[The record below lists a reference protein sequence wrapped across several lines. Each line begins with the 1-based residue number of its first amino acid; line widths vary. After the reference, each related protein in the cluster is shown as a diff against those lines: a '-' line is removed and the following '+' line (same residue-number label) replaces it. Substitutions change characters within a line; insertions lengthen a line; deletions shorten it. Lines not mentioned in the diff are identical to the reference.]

1 MFEIVKSVLA
11 KGGYDLT
18 AITKKIKAL
27 WVQGDLSET
36 EYAELIA
43 MAQGGAEVKYSLD
56 LLAKVEELDKRIIA
70 LENKGTS
77 TDTTEETVADFVDG
91 KWYYNGDKCG
101 WNGKTYICI
110 APEGVVCVWSP
121 EAYPAYWDEVK

>member
-27 WVQGDLSET
+27 WVQGDLSEA
-36 EYAELIA
+36 EYAELLA
-43 MAQGGAEVKYSLD
+43 MAQGGAEAKYSLD
-56 LLAKVEELDKRIIA
+56 LLAKVEELDRRIIA
-70 LENKGTS
+70 LENGESKP
-77 TDTTEETVADFVDG
+77 TEETVAEFVEG
-91 KWYYNGDKCG
+91 KWYYKGDKCLF
-101 WNGKTYICI
+101 NGKTYTCI

-121 EAYPAYWDEVK
+121 DAYPAYWKET